1 MIELWINIETVN
13 AFSNFSKIH
22 GPYKSEREAL
32 EDRKNLA
39 AASGKPIYDFDQRKL
54 AIQRTSDMPDDA
66 TITKRRIVYNNQSDE
81 PVITLVTPDFNHC
94 FSIINLPSSSI
105 TKGPMK

>member
-54 AIQRTSDMPDDA
+54 AI
-66 TITKRRIVYNNQSDE
+66 
-81 PVITLVTPDFNHC
+81 
-94 FSIINLPSSSI
+94 
-105 TKGPMK
+105 